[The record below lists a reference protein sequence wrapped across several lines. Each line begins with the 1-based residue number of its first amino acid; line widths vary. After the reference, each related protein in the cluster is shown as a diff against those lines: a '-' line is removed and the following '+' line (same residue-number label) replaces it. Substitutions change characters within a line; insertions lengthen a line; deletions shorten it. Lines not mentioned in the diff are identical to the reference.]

1 MLSFTYLD
9 RRKLIYMDDIKDIID
24 EVKARNDIAD
34 VISDYLKLTPSGSN
48 YKGLC
53 PFHHEKTPSFSV
65 NTSKQ
70 IFKCFGCGAGGDV
83 INFIMR
89 KENLDFMD
97 SVKFLANRA
106 GIEFNTNLDEKTKQ
120 RLAKIKRYQEM
131 HTEAARYF
139 YSQLDNPN
147 NPALKY
153 FLKRGLD
160 VKTIKRFGL
169 GYSPDSW
176 DSLKNYLVSKGY
188 SLEEL
193 FDAGLVSQNK
203 NKTNYYDKFRN
214 RVMFPIFDY
223 KGNVIGFGGRVLDDS
238 LPKYLNSPDSELFN
252 KRNNLY
258 GLNYARKSIGH
269 DKTLILVEGYMDL
282 ISLHQFGIKNVVA
295 TLGTALTDNQA
306 VLLKRFADNM
316 ILSYDSDDAGVNA
329 SLRAIGIL
337 EKQGI
342 KPKVLNLGSYKDPD
356 EFVRANGMNAM
367 LDRIDTAIEAN
378 QFRLDSLRKSYN
390 MDDKKDV
397 IAYIKESSKIV
408 KRIKSPIEKDYYIE
422 YLSSITGTNSDIIR
436 SEFGMTF
443 RNYPRRDDKKPANTF
458 LHRPQ
463 KVSVVEDGSKFIEL
477 NLIRA
482 MLDSRL
488 VRDTVP
494 LKISLEDFSDENS
507 KKIYEKVSNVDNKG
521 IKVSKDG
528 SIKLEDVY
536 SDDIDIDYIKKLGR
550 VKLNVKFND
559 LNEVDKIIN
568 SFMRES
574 SEKRLEELFKQQEI
588 LENRRKTIKNNSQEA
603 KEVDLEIMEIALKI
617 VAENKTLKKF

>member
-1 MLSFTYLD
+1 
-9 RRKLIYMDDIKDIID
+9 MDDIKDIID

-65 NTSKQ
+65 NSSKQ

-83 INFIMR
+83 ISFIMK

-97 SVKFLANRA
+97 SVKFLAARV
-106 GIEFNTNLDEKTKQ
+106 GMEFNTNLDEKTKD
-120 RLAKIKRYQEM
+120 RLAKIKRYQEI
-131 HTEAARYF
+131 HIEAARFF
-139 YSQLDNPN
+139 YSQLDKDNS
-147 NPALKY
+147 PALKY

-160 VKTIKRFGL
+160 IKTIKTFGL

-176 DSLKNYLVSKGY
+176 DGLKNYLVSKGY
-188 SLEEL
+188 SQEEL
-193 FDAGLVSQNK
+193 FDAGLLSQNK
-203 NKTNYYDKFRN
+203 NKNNYYDKFRN

-238 LPKYLNSPDSELFN
+238 LPKYLNSPDSQLFN

-258 GLNYARKSIGH
+258 GLNFARKGIGN

-282 ISLHQFGIKNVVA
+282 ISLYQFGIKNVVA

-306 VLLKRFADNM
+306 ALIKRFADNM
-316 ILSYDSDDAGVNA
+316 VLSYDSDDAGINA
-329 SLRAIGIL
+329 TIRAIGIL

-342 KPKVLNLGSYKDPD
+342 KPKVLRLGEYKDPD

-367 LDRIDTAIEAN
+367 LDMIDTAIDAN
-378 QFRLDSLRKSYN
+378 QFRLDVLRKSFN

-397 IAYIKESSKIV
+397 IAYIKDSSKIV
-408 KRIKSPIEKDYYIE
+408 NRIKSPIEKNYYIE
-422 YLSSITGTNSDIIR
+422 YLSSVTATNPDIIR

-443 RNYPRRDDKKPANTF
+443 KTYPRKESKTRTQTF
-458 LHRPQ
+458 IHRPQ

-482 MLDSRL
+482 MLDSKL
-488 VRDTVP
+488 VRETLP
-494 LKISLEDFSDENS
+494 LKISLDDFSDENS
-507 KKIYEKVSNVDNKG
+507 KKIYTRVSNADKQG
-521 IKVSKDG
+521 IKLSRDG
-528 SIKLEDVY
+528 KIRLEDVY
-536 SDDIDIDYIKKLGR
+536 SDDIDLEYIKKLGR
-550 VKLNVKFND
+550 VKLNVEFKD
-559 LNEVDKIIN
+559 LTEVEKIIN

-574 SEKRLEELFKQQEI
+574 SEKRLDELFKQQKV

-617 VAENKTLKKF
+617 VKENKTLKKF